1 MNNIHDQRIRVG
13 IDAKWYFD
21 GPPSGH
27 VVVKNL
33 VDEIIKNN
41 DGRFELYLFI
51 TDKFKQQASLH
62 FPIYVKLVF
71 LPGIPNMLSNLFLVP
86 VMTFIYGID
95 VLLFQ
100 NFGSA
105 WPALALKIAYI
116 HDVLFLDHP
125 EYYTPG
131 EVTYFKQM
139 IRFAAKADKIITI
152 SNSEKQR
159 MLEHNVLSS
168 NNIDVVYHGIN
179 EKFKPLSSYQPDAIE
194 ALEDKYKLPQKYLLY
209 VGRVNIRKN
218 LVTLVR
224 AFALLK
230 QHNIKLVIAGKNTGA
245 YPQLDSFI
253 ADNGLAGDIIFTGH
267 VPEDDLYLLYARAT
281 VFCFPSYAEG
291 FGLPPLEAMQCGV
304 PVVVSNRT
312 AMPEV
317 CGTAALYADPDSAE
331 NMAGKIEL
339 LLADA
344 DLYQMKAK
352 QGIAQARKFS
362 WKKAANEILTL
373 ITEAYAGRKNYP
385 KAETQPRL

>member
-1 MNNIHDQRIRVG
+1 MNIHHQKIRVG
-13 IDAKWYFD
+13 IDAKWYFE

-33 VDEIIKNN
+33 VDEMIRNN
-41 DGRFELYLFI
+41 DGRFDLYLFI
-51 TDKFKQQASLH
+51 TSKFKEQASLH
-62 FPIYVKLVF
+62 FPFEVKLIF
-71 LPGIPNMLSNLFLVP
+71 LPGIPNLLSNLFLVP
-86 VMTFIYGID
+86 VVTFFYGLD

-105 WPALALKIAYI
+105 WPALSLKIAYI

-125 EYYTPG
+125 EYYTSG
-131 EVTYFKQM
+131 EVAYFKQM
-139 IRFAAKADKIITI
+139 TRFAAKADKIITI
-152 SNSEKQR
+152 SQSEKKR
-159 MLEHNVLSS
+159 MLQHNVLASS
-168 NNIDVVYHGIN
+168 NIEVVYHGIN
-179 EKFKPLSSYQPDAIE
+179 EKFKPLATYQLDAIE
-194 ALEDKYKLPQKYLLY
+194 ALEDKYGLPEKYLLY

-218 LVTLVR
+218 LITLVQSL
-224 AFALLK
+224 ALLK
-230 QHNIKLVIAGKNTGA
+230 QHNIKLVIAGKRAGA
-245 YPQLDSFI
+245 YPELDACI
-253 ADNGLAGDIIFTGH
+253 AKNNLQNDIIFTGH
-267 VPEDDLYLLYARAT
+267 IPEDDLYLLYARAT

-317 CGTAALYADPDSAE
+317 CGQAVLYTDPDDAEKMAAQIDLLLTDEALYH
-331 NMAGKIEL
+331 L
-339 LLADA
+339 
-344 DLYQMKAK
+344 KAK